1 MDNSKNKTKVL
12 EELENSDLA
21 EATKRTYVS
30 RINSLWKIPKWNK
43 DPIDTVEKMNPSNNL
58 NTEVNCTSQILAL
71 TKVSKTF
78 KKMIDDDD
86 MTDLR
91 LLYDKL
97 MTAQKQIDRSEEREN
112 DLTWNYILSLGDNL
126 EKKNIT
132 GDDRLIYHLYVT
144 PGTGFIPRLDYAD
157 MKIVDT
163 IEESEDD
170 ESVNYYVKDAK
181 KFIFHQYKT
190 KERYGTQKVKIS
202 KELDKLLPK
211 HQEWMFEQGGRAL
224 TDNALGKKLSRAF
237 YRLSDGKKISVVT
250 LRRAYASFIKDLPD
264 DERRKIAL
272 QMGHSSSTNS
282 QYAHDKEDNE
292 INSRVAE
299 LE

>member
-1 MDNSKNKTKVL
+1 MDNSKSKTKVL
-12 EELENSDLA
+12 EELEKSDLA
-21 EATKRTYVS
+21 QATKRTYVS
-30 RINSLWKIPKWNK
+30 RVNSLWKIPDWNK
-43 DPIDTVEKMNPSNNL
+43 DPIDSVEKMNPSNNL

-112 DLTWNYILSLGDNL
+112 DLTWNYILSLADNL

-132 GDDRLIYHLYVT
+132 GDDRLIYHLYVK

-163 IEESEDD
+163 MEDAEDD
-170 ESVNYYVKDAK
+170 ESVNYYVKDDK
-181 KFIFHQYKT
+181 KFIFNQYKT